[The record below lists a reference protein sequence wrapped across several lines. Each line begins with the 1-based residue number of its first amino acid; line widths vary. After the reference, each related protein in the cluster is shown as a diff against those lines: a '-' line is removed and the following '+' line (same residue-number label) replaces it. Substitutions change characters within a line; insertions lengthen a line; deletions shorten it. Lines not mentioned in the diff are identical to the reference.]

1 MKTSSLITVI
11 FLFIS
16 SAVSAQTNYPSY
28 YEQNKFNLASP
39 GALKYGLYGYDN
51 PAMLALQPSMDLYIT
66 WNSNNNSP
74 DNFNNWGFFAAVP
87 YLGFSMVNNTAA
99 NRNFNDFKISTGFGG
114 SALGIGAGIGWA
126 AGDLYSVN
134 RSTYYS
140 TGLYFRP
147 LQYLS
152 IGIIGNF
159 PTEGN
164 GEGVLDLA
172 VRPLGNEIITLFG
185 DYLYRNNMYAEE
197 NKWSAG
203 LIVEPVDG
211 LRASGR
217 YFENEIFDIGLHFS
231 LGNLGITAQTH
242 LSEDGNESYQTYGVR
257 IGAYDRTFM
266 SALSKSSDYVQFD
279 MKGTIKYQNYKF
291 FDDSKTLIDILE
303 QIEAAKKDPS
313 VSGIVLN
320 LSDIRVNSEMI
331 WEIREKLEEF
341 KSANKKVVVYFDYA
355 GITEMFL
362 ASVADKIII
371 DPMGSIQ
378 LTGIIKGRQYYK
390 GTLEKLGIGFTELRY
405 FKYKSAAETF
415 ANDKMSEADREQYQ
429 RLVDNYYELFRQG
442 ISEERNISLKDFD
455 SLVDNEYFILPDK
468 AVELGLADN
477 KARWDSIEDIIESF
491 MGEKKNLVNP
501 ESLVEFKLPEDD
513 YWGKKPEI
521 AVIYAIGV
529 CAMDEGI
536 KARTLVKFVEDA
548 VEEKNIEAIILRVDS
563 PGGEALPSDLIA
575 EALKQAKGKK
585 PVIVS
590 QGSVAASGGYW
601 LSMYG
606 DKIFSSPLTLTGSIG
621 VIGAFFYNKSFKEDL
636 GISTDYVKRGKHA
649 ELGYGMRFPI
659 FGLTIPDRNF
669 TDEEL
674 LKTESI
680 IKTFYTDFVNK
691 VATGRNMSVEDV
703 EKIAQGRVWSG
714 EDALAN
720 GLVDQLGGLSAAI
733 DLAVE
738 EAGLKNK
745 KYEIVQYPPAEW
757 FNFESF
763 LPQLFGISDLQFV
776 DDPFIN
782 NLKFRLK
789 NNGYPIPFLPMS
801 EMDLLE
807 E

>member
-1 MKTSSLITVI
+1 
-11 FLFIS
+11 
-16 SAVSAQTNYPSY
+16 
-28 YEQNKFNLASP
+28 
-39 GALKYGLYGYDN
+39 
-51 PAMLALQPSMDLYIT
+51 
-66 WNSNNNSP
+66 
-74 DNFNNWGFFAAVP
+74 
-87 YLGFSMVNNTAA
+87 
-99 NRNFNDFKISTGFGG
+99 
-114 SALGIGAGIGWA
+114 
-126 AGDLYSVN
+126 
-134 RSTYYS
+134 
-140 TGLYFRP
+140 
-147 LQYLS
+147 
-152 IGIIGNF
+152 
-159 PTEGN
+159 
-164 GEGVLDLA
+164 
-172 VRPLGNEIITLFG
+172 
-185 DYLYRNNMYAEE
+185 
-197 NKWSAG
+197 
-203 LIVEPVDG
+203 
-211 LRASGR
+211 
-217 YFENEIFDIGLHFS
+217 
-231 LGNLGITAQTH
+231 
-242 LSEDGNESYQTYGVR
+242 
-257 IGAYDRTFM
+257 
-266 SALSKSSDYVQFD
+266 
-279 MKGTIKYQNYKF
+279 
-291 FDDSKTLIDILE
+291 
-303 QIEAAKKDPS
+303 
-313 VSGIVLN
+313 
-320 LSDIRVNSEMI
+320 
-331 WEIREKLEEF
+331 
-341 KSANKKVVVYFDYA
+341 
-355 GITEMFL
+355 L

-468 AVELGLADN
+468 AVELGLADT
-477 KARWDSIEDIIESF
+477 KSRWDSIEDIIESF

-575 EALKQAKGKK
+575 EALKKAKGKK

-714 EDALAN
+714 EDAIAN

-789 NNGYPIPFLPMS
+789 NNGYPIPILPMS